1 MIFRNSSVIFVI
13 DRGCKIE
20 KSNLLDSVQ
29 IWFLFRFI
37 RLKYI
42 FHIIYIYISI
52 HCAKLFELAQTET
65 KCFEWFVSRFLRPLS
80 PPPQFRQNL
89 NSPLNSVI
97 SDVIVYRKISLSSW
111 TRHDNSSVNI
121 WSKLSRRSE
130 VRKRRHEI
138 SKFFME
144 KKFFPA
150 VLRIRLYIGV
160 PIVFHSVF
168 PWRKIQG
175 HEIISLG
182 EGWIIHK
189 TPDLLSTLFIKQ
201 LALKGKNRG
210 KWNVGYII
218 RIYISI

>member
-1 MIFRNSSVIFVI
+1 MIFIPFHSI
-13 DRGCKIE
+13 KIYL
-20 KSNLLDSVQ
+20 S
-29 IWFLFRFI
+29 
-37 RLKYI
+37 YY
-42 FHIIYIYISI
+42 IYIYIYRFIVRNYLNS
-52 HCAKLFELAQTET
+52 HKQKLN
-65 KCFEWFVSRFLRPLS
+65 VSNDSFHVSFPPLS
-80 PPPQFRQNL
+80 PPPAQFRQNL

-144 KKFFPA
+144 KKFFSSA
-150 VLRIRLYIGV
+150 VLRIRLYTGV

>member
-1 MIFRNSSVIFVI
+1 MCEIIWTRTNKKLNV
-13 DRGCKIE
+13 
-20 KSNLLDSVQ
+20 SNDS
-29 IWFLFRFI
+29 
-37 RLKYI
+37 
-42 FHIIYIYISI
+42 FH
-52 HCAKLFELAQTET
+52 
-65 KCFEWFVSRFLRPLS
+65 VSFPPSPS

-150 VLRIRLYIGV
+150 ILRIRLYIGV

>member
-1 MIFRNSSVIFVI
+1 MIFIPFHSI
-13 DRGCKIE
+13 KIYL
-20 KSNLLDSVQ
+20 S
-29 IWFLFRFI
+29 
-37 RLKYI
+37 YY
-42 FHIIYIYISI
+42 IYIYRFIVRNYLNS
-52 HCAKLFELAQTET
+52 HKQKLN
-65 KCFEWFVSRFLRPLS
+65 VSNDSFHVSFAPSPS

-144 KKFFPA
+144 KKFFSSA

-160 PIVFHSVF
+160 PIVFHSIF